1 MSRSRSGQVRSPKW
15 KCCISVVRH
24 MFYGSFGT
32 QNTMVAFIFRFDP
45 RKGQYKVKLGQKR
58 SNFQNQNFHLKTC
71 LSCPVLSQD
80 SKNVIYFYVRQ
91 LEMPK
96 IAFQKV
102 TSSPLPGFL
111 TIAQPKIKILLWY
124 WYVWCLYVVLKHIFR
139 FCNSNILDFIS
150 IYFWKIKILS
160 FGGQNWKQ

>member
-1 MSRSRSGQVRSPKW
+1 MA
-15 KCCISVVRH
+15 VVRH

-32 QNTMVAFIFRFDP
+32 QNTMVAFIFGFDP

-58 SNFQNQNFHLKTC
+58 SNFQNQNFLLKTN

-96 IAFQKV
+96 IAFQKSDV
-102 TSSPLPGFL
+102 ITFIWFFDHC
-111 TIAQPKIKILLWY
+111 TAKYKDIALKF
-124 WYVWCLYVVLKHIFR
+124 CMYVV
-139 FCNSNILDFIS
+139 CM
-150 IYFWKIKILS
+150 
-160 FGGQNWKQ
+160 

>member
-1 MSRSRSGQVRSPKW
+1 
-15 KCCISVVRH
+15 

-45 RKGQYKVKLGQKR
+45 RKGQYKVKLGQKM

-91 LEMPK
+91 LEMSK
-96 IAFQKV
+96 IAFQKSDV
-102 TSSPLPGFL
+102 INFTCFFDHR
-111 TIAQPKIKILLWY
+111 TAKFKDIALKFGM
-124 WYVWCLYVVLKHIFR
+124 CVV
-139 FCNSNILDFIS
+139 CM
-150 IYFWKIKILS
+150 
-160 FGGQNWKQ
+160 